1 MAGGKKK
8 IQYINLTDEV
18 EKQCIVDRE
27 EGTYLGHPT
36 TALLEDD
43 KTIYTV
49 YPKGHGIGQLVLKRS
64 EDAGITW
71 SERLPVPESFSTSLE
86 CPAIFR
92 LKGKDGVSRLFIFGG
107 GQCPLPESCFNR
119 QREDLVGTGTDR
131 GFRRLFLQYHG
142 RDGKR

>member
-49 YPKGHGIGQLVLKRS
+49 YPKGHGKGQLV
-64 EDAGITW
+64 AGDRIRVIYA
-71 SERLPVPESFSTSLE
+71 ERLNP
-86 CPAIFR
+86 
-92 LKGKDGVSRLFIFGG
+92 DGTL
-107 GQCPLPESCFNR
+107 
-119 QREDLVGTGTDR
+119 
-131 GFRRLFLQYHG
+131 H
-142 RDGKR
+142 